1 MAAPKFCG
9 RDRLSAAEFAA
20 SSVEAILALAKF
32 GIAIVSPFYEGFAD
46 SGVPDRAA
54 WLSASSCVPVY
65 PEEPCQG
72 LSCSASKWEKA
83 KVVACDVALA
93 LGHNAA
99 ARLALVTGV
108 TGVNDGHRPH
118 QLGRDL
124 APFRVAGTAS
134 GSVQSVDVSASAAEP
149 GCDQQDSAATRLL
162 LPGRDRDCTG
172 CSLTAAF
179 DGWPRFGLESHDGAD
194 DARRVSQTTVTASAP
209 ADAADADLCAE
220 RGCPSVDTG
229 DEASS
234 SPATVL
240 DAGLRARRAEA
251 EVQAG
256 GIAPAAVALP
266 ASVAFNALP
275 VRLSH
280 FEPTAPRDAAVFCNA
295 VLVVD
300 ISGLPALPGEAG
312 PVQRSGTSSPG
323 DVPSRHR
330 VPRGGVGD
338 GGALRPQRGKG
349 ADATAGTRGLAED
362 ASRPRHT
369 SLDLDTE
376 RALSDPGAALGTLS
390 QPAGARTGLSARN
403 APTASSAIS
412 WLVRDGDTSG
422 HASAAP
428 ARHPE
433 PASSALAV
441 SASFSAG
448 GMPHAPERSEYA
460 SAPGAYGSYGD
471 AAVPSGHAYSLPSFS
486 GSFGIGASSGG
497 TAGADA
503 SGGAGGDSRPTAD
516 SRGLPFSG
524 GHVLPVAAEYMHYGA
539 PPASAALGPGL
550 FAGPAAGGGGQPMAA
565 QSGAGSGFGGLRGGG
580 PSPGGMHTAHG
591 PMILTRAECKRLDT
605 RALAAHVHFV
615 CTQPP
620 GMLDVAAMR
629 DALRELQDRTHT
641 RLADVLRTMKD
652 VGYPEV
658 AALALGAALA
668 QDPLS
673 LTYALQTVT
682 NLGMQEGMRSRLG
695 ACGCIEAAAR
705 CLAPESK
712 QQLRAV
718 KDAIVALRHLA
729 YENDDNKIRIIES
742 GAMALTVDSM
752 ARFRESPQVQKQ
764 ACKAL
769 KIFAVHTRRG
779 DDVKHAVLAAGGVSA
794 LLHCLYSYHSDTQ
807 VATAALEAIATL
819 CHLREARQVAARLH
833 AARLLQDVSAFAYQ
847 TGDRH
852 VQEACRVASIKLSM

>member
-1 MAAPKFCG
+1 M
-9 RDRLSAAEFAA
+9 
-20 SSVEAILALAKF
+20 
-32 GIAIVSPFYEGFAD
+32 
-46 SGVPDRAA
+46 
-54 WLSASSCVPVY
+54 
-65 PEEPCQG
+65 
-72 LSCSASKWEKA
+72 
-83 KVVACDVALA
+83 
-93 LGHNAA
+93 NAA
-99 ARLALVTGV
+99 A
-108 TGVNDGHRPH
+108 
-118 QLGRDL
+118 
-124 APFRVAGTAS
+124 AG
-134 GSVQSVDVSASAAEP
+134 P
-149 GCDQQDSAATRLL
+149 QDS
-162 LPGRDRDCTG
+162 
-172 CSLTAAF
+172 
-179 DGWPRFGLESHDGAD
+179 W
-194 DARRVSQTTVTASAP
+194 
-209 ADAADADLCAE
+209 
-220 RGCPSVDTG
+220 
-229 DEASS
+229 
-234 SPATVL
+234 
-240 DAGLRARRAEA
+240 
-251 EVQAG
+251 
-256 GIAPAAVALP
+256 
-266 ASVAFNALP
+266 
-275 VRLSH
+275 
-280 FEPTAPRDAAVFCNA
+280 
-295 VLVVD
+295 
-300 ISGLPALPGEAG
+300 
-312 PVQRSGTSSPG
+312 
-323 DVPSRHR
+323 
-330 VPRGGVGD
+330 
-338 GGALRPQRGKG
+338 
-349 ADATAGTRGLAED
+349 
-362 ASRPRHT
+362 
-369 SLDLDTE
+369 
-376 RALSDPGAALGTLS
+376 
-390 QPAGARTGLSARN
+390 
-403 APTASSAIS
+403 
-412 WLVRDGDTSG
+412 
-422 HASAAP
+422 
-428 ARHPE
+428 
-433 PASSALAV
+433 
-441 SASFSAG
+441 
-448 GMPHAPERSEYA
+448 
-460 SAPGAYGSYGD
+460 
-471 AAVPSGHAYSLPSFS
+471 
-486 GSFGIGASSGG
+486 
-497 TAGADA
+497 
-503 SGGAGGDSRPTAD
+503 
-516 SRGLPFSG
+516 GLPFSG

-580 PSPGGMHTAHG
+580 PSPGGMHAAHG

>member
-1 MAAPKFCG
+1 MPGG
-9 RDRLSAAEFAA
+9 RGRVL
-20 SSVEAILALAKF
+20 
-32 GIAIVSPFYEGFAD
+32 PHHH
-46 SGVPDRAA
+46 PM
-54 WLSASSCVPVY
+54 
-65 PEEPCQG
+65 
-72 LSCSASKWEKA
+72 
-83 KVVACDVALA
+83 
-93 LGHNAA
+93 NAA
-99 ARLALVTGV
+99 A
-108 TGVNDGHRPH
+108 
-118 QLGRDL
+118 
-124 APFRVAGTAS
+124 AG
-134 GSVQSVDVSASAAEP
+134 P
-149 GCDQQDSAATRLL
+149 QDS
-162 LPGRDRDCTG
+162 
-172 CSLTAAF
+172 
-179 DGWPRFGLESHDGAD
+179 W
-194 DARRVSQTTVTASAP
+194 
-209 ADAADADLCAE
+209 
-220 RGCPSVDTG
+220 
-229 DEASS
+229 
-234 SPATVL
+234 
-240 DAGLRARRAEA
+240 
-251 EVQAG
+251 
-256 GIAPAAVALP
+256 
-266 ASVAFNALP
+266 
-275 VRLSH
+275 
-280 FEPTAPRDAAVFCNA
+280 
-295 VLVVD
+295 
-300 ISGLPALPGEAG
+300 
-312 PVQRSGTSSPG
+312 
-323 DVPSRHR
+323 
-330 VPRGGVGD
+330 
-338 GGALRPQRGKG
+338 
-349 ADATAGTRGLAED
+349 
-362 ASRPRHT
+362 
-369 SLDLDTE
+369 
-376 RALSDPGAALGTLS
+376 
-390 QPAGARTGLSARN
+390 
-403 APTASSAIS
+403 
-412 WLVRDGDTSG
+412 
-422 HASAAP
+422 
-428 ARHPE
+428 
-433 PASSALAV
+433 
-441 SASFSAG
+441 
-448 GMPHAPERSEYA
+448 
-460 SAPGAYGSYGD
+460 
-471 AAVPSGHAYSLPSFS
+471 
-486 GSFGIGASSGG
+486 
-497 TAGADA
+497 
-503 SGGAGGDSRPTAD
+503 
-516 SRGLPFSG
+516 GLPFSG